1 MNNRAFPSNRGLYR
15 LPWSLADNAISW
27 LEPTSFC
34 NLACDGCYRD
44 NAKDSHKSLDEVKR
58 DLDVFEASRNTDCI
72 SVAGGDPLLH
82 PQILDIV
89 REIKRRGLKPIL
101 NTNGLALT
109 KPLLHE
115 LKKAGVYGFTF
126 HVDSKQGRAGKWRG
140 KSEIEL
146 NELRYE
152 YARML
157 ADEGG
162 IACSFN
168 STVYEDTLKYAPE
181 MIRWAHQ
188 NIDIV
193 NTMVFIAFRHVVPQ
207 MPFDWFAGG
216 QKVQWQT
223 IPYHSNDVRKIDIM
237 SNHLVEKAREEF
249 PEFTPAAFLNGTE
262 KADSY
267 KWLLTE
273 RVGTRK
279 QIYGYLGPKFIE
291 LVMSV
296 HHFVKGTYLSYAS
309 AGSAGMGRAAMLLL
323 WPFDGGLRKAT
334 LRMLKNPFNL
344 LKRAHLQTIMFIQ
357 PVDFMQD
364 GRQSMCDGC
373 PDITVHN
380 GELVWSC
387 RLEELK
393 QFGTFLRTAE
403 KANGSSQPSVVS
415 GQPSAAG
422 K

>member
-1 MNNRAFPSNRGLYR
+1 MAEQTTLSNRSLYR
-15 LPWSLADNAISW
+15 LPWNLADNAISW

-44 NAKDSHKSLDEVKR
+44 NQKDSHKSLDEVER
-58 DLDVFEASRNTDCI
+58 ELDVFQARRNTDCI
-72 SVAGGDPLLH
+72 SIAGGDPLLH
-82 PQILDIV
+82 PQILEIV
-89 REIKRRGLKPIL
+89 RDIKSRGLKPIL
-101 NTNGLALT
+101 NTNGLALNMDF
-109 KPLLHE
+109 LRD

-126 HVDSKQGRAGKWRG
+126 HVDSRQGRPGKWRG
-140 KSEIEL
+140 KNEIEL
-146 NELRYE
+146 NELRLE

-157 ADEGG
+157 ADVGE

-168 STVYEDTLKYAPE
+168 STVYEDTLQHVPE
-181 MIRWAHQ
+181 LVRWAEQH
-188 NIDIV
+188 IDIV

-216 QKVQWQT
+216 RKVQWQT
-223 IPYHSNDVRKIDIM
+223 IPYHSEAERRVDILSTDV
-237 SNHLVEKAREEF
+237 LARVREVF
-249 PEFTPAAFLNGTE
+249 PDFTPAAYLNGTE

-273 RVGTRK
+273 RAGIPGR
-279 QIYGYLGPKFIE
+279 IYGYLGPKFIE

-296 HHFVKGTYLSYAS
+296 HHYAKGTYLSYAS
-309 AGSAGMGRAAMLLL
+309 PAARSLGRLTLLFL
-323 WPFDGGLRKAT
+323 WPFDSGIRRAAA
-334 LRMLKNPFNL
+334 NL
-344 LKRAHLQTIMFIQ
+344 LRRPWNLFRRAHLQTILFIQ

-393 QFGTFLRTAE
+393 QFGAFLRTAE
-403 KANGSSQPSVVS
+403 KV
-415 GQPSAAG
+415 AG
-422 K
+422 ADVQA

>member
-1 MNNRAFPSNRGLYR
+1 MANWTFPSNRSLYR
-15 LPWSLADNAISW
+15 LPWNLADNAISW

-34 NLACDGCYRD
+34 NLACDGCYRE
-44 NAKDSHKSLDEVKR
+44 NQKDSHKTLDEVKR

-72 SVAGGDPLLH
+72 SIAGGDPLLH

-89 REIKRRGLKPIL
+89 RDIKRRGLKPIL

-109 KPLLHE
+109 KELLHE

-146 NELRYE
+146 CELRHE

-168 STVYEDTLKYAPE
+168 STVYEDTLKYVPE
-181 MIRWAHQ
+181 LIRWAQ
-188 NIDIV
+188 NNIDIV

-223 IPYHSNDVRKIDIM
+223 IRYHSDDVRKVDIL
-237 SNHLVEKAREEF
+237 STDLVAKAREEF

-262 KADSY
+262 NVNSF

-273 RVGTRK
+273 RIGTPK
-279 QIYGYLGPKFIE
+279 SIYGYLGPKFIE
-291 LVMSV
+291 LVMIV
-296 HHFVKGTYLSYAS
+296 HHFFKGTYLSYAS
-309 AGSAGMGRAAMLLL
+309 AATSRMGRTVLLLL
-323 WPFDGGLRKAT
+323 WPFDKRLRKAT
-334 LRMLKNPFNL
+334 LRMLKNPINL
-344 LKRAHLQTIMFIQ
+344 FRRAHMQTIMFIQ
-357 PVDFMQD
+357 PVDFLKD
-364 GRQSMCDGC
+364 GRQSMCDAC

-387 RLEELK
+387 RMEELK
-393 QFGTFLRTAE
+393 QFGTFLRTTE
-403 KANGSSQPSVVS
+403 RNTVNG
-415 GQPSAAG
+415 
-422 K
+422 